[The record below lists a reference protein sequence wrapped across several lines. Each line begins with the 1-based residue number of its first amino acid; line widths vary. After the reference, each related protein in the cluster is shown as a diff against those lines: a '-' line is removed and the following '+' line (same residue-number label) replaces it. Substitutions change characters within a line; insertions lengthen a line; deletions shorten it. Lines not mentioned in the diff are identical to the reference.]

1 MAKPAHGPIVSR
13 PPLLVH
19 QHLRIRDTSLDQRG
33 CLGSNRVGIIAYI
46 SYKNNMD
53 RQILVYLCII
63 PPLMADACIQRICV
77 VRCYPGESLAV
88 TDPPLRITIASRSD
102 NHQG

>member
-1 MAKPAHGPIVSR
+1 
-13 PPLLVH
+13 
-19 QHLRIRDTSLDQRG
+19 
-33 CLGSNRVGIIAYI
+33 
-46 SYKNNMD
+46 MD